1 MFDHTERLLVA
12 SAQQLQDATT
22 GTISDKQRISAAFVA
37 GYNSMQAVQ
46 PLYGGPLGDHPLAS
60 IVKSGAAL
68 LKLAKSDLTLGL
80 ALIRW
85 EDYGRYHFE
94 PSPVSVNGAL
104 AWTIRVRDAVLKLQA
119 SVAEKKQFGV

>member
-22 GTISDKQRISAAFVA
+22 GTISDGQRISAAFVA
-37 GYNSMQAVQ
+37 GYNGMQSVQ
-46 PLYGGPLGDHPLAS
+46 PLYAGPLGDHPLAS

-68 LKLAKSDLTLGL
+68 LGLAKSDLTLGL
-80 ALIRW
+80 ALLRW

-94 PSPVSVNGAL
+94 PPPLSVNGAIEW
-104 AWTIRVRDAVLKLQA
+104 AGRVRDAALKLQTL
-119 SVAEKKQFGV
+119 Q